1 LISIVIKTK
10 IPIKEKEKKEKLLRK
25 VTVKIGL
32 KQEDDEDGIT
42 MKALFDSRVTGLVM
56 SSEFA
61 KKNKFKKR
69 SWKN

>member
-1 LISIVIKTK
+1 MISIVIKTK

-42 MKALFDSRVTGLVM
+42 IKALFDSRVTGLVM

-61 KKNKFKKR
+61 KKKQV
-69 SWKN
+69 

>member
-61 KKNKFKKR
+61 KKKQV
-69 SWKN
+69 

>member
-1 LISIVIKTK
+1 MISIVIKTK